1 MLIKFIKFTT
11 TPFIFI
17 YGYLYFLLKKKNLKN
32 INSTFV
38 NVYCLTKG
46 LSNLILNSFTILNY
60 KIRYFLSPKKTS
72 SYINQY
78 KNKIE
83 NINSTEIISQISE
96 SGYSIINEFLKK
108 YEIEEILKLTHNTK
122 CSYILNDEIIKS
134 ASVIDVPSQ
143 ATIIDI
149 DENEL
154 LKQKI
159 IQDLVHNDFFYDI
172 SKNYFKSIPI
182 LTNVGLRISK
192 ISDKPGNK
200 EAQLYHFDLDRPKWL
215 KFFIYLNDVENLDH
229 GPHSYIKNTH
239 KVFAK
244 PYKILIKRYQRIS
257 DKEIFSY
264 YNQANEHIIYGKAG
278 TLAIGDTLAFHKGH
292 NPRTKNRK
300 VLTLEFSNSLFGSYF
315 ENYEVAKNI
324 FKSNNTKFEEKFY
337 SKFI

>member
-1 MLIKFIKFTT
+1 MPIKLIKFIL
-11 TPFIFI
+11 TPFIFL
-17 YGYLYFLLKKKNLKN
+17 YGYLYFLVKKKNLKN

-46 LSNLILNSFTILNY
+46 LSNLILNSLTILNY
-60 KIRYFLSPKKTS
+60 KLRKILSFNKPL
-72 SYINQY
+72 
-78 KNKIE
+78 NKIDHSE
-83 NINSTEIISQISE
+83 MVPEIISKKKIINNISE
-96 SGYSIINEFLKK
+96 TGYSIINEFIEKDQ
-108 YEIEEILKLTHNTK
+108 IEEILKLTNNTK
-122 CSYILNDEIIKS
+122 CSYILKDQIIKS
-134 ASVIDVPSQ
+134 ESIKYVPSQ
-143 ATIIDI
+143 ATIIDF

-159 IQDLVHNDFFYDI
+159 IKDIIHNNFFYEI
-172 SKNYFKSIPI
+172 AKMYFKSVPI

-215 KFFIYLNDVENLDH
+215 KFFIYLNDVESLDH
-229 GPHSYIKNTH
+229 GPHSYIKKTH
-239 KVFAK
+239 KVFSK

-257 DKEIFSY
+257 DKEIFAY
-264 YNQANEHIIYGKAG
+264 YNQSNEHVIYGKAG

-292 NPRTKNRK
+292 NPKTKIRK

-315 ENYEVAKNI
+315 ENYTVPKNI
-324 FKSNNTKFEEKFY
+324 FKNNNKNFDDKFY